1 MNLRKTK
8 DCKIFCFFCL
18 HTTRLLKAN
27 IYVYRIYVFFFQE
40 IYELFKNSIIK
51 KQLSKLLLNSNL
63 KVVFENVVL
72 VSRYFD
78 LKVLNYCAIITSRAK
93 FLKNNSIY
101 PVLKY
106 NYIVSSTCNAHLKKL
121 RANSSPEVFMVCVG
135 QFIMTRAHETMKRD
149 PWIT

>member
-27 IYVYRIYVFFFQE
+27 IYVYRIYVFFSGNIWIVQKFH
-40 IYELFKNSIIK
+40 YK
-51 KQLSKLLLNSNL
+51 KTVKQIVTEFESKSCFWKCCFGLKIFWSKSFKLLCNHYTQSQI
-63 KVVFENVVL
+63 F
-72 VSRYFD
+72 
-78 LKVLNYCAIITSRAK
+78 
-93 FLKNNSIY
+93 KNNSIY

-121 RANSSPEVFMVCVG
+121 RANSSPEVFMVWET
-135 QFIMTRAHETMKRD
+135 IMTRAHETMKPD